1 MGGVV
6 AARIEWLDL
15 PAEWLEVLVTGA
27 VDVALVPGLSG
38 TRGSA
43 PCPRRAVLISSS
55 ARFQLSAMLWPSLAH
70 L

>member
-27 VDVALVPGLSG
+27 VDVALVPGLSR
-38 TRGSA
+38 TRA
-43 PCPRRAVLISSS
+43 PRRARRAVLISSS